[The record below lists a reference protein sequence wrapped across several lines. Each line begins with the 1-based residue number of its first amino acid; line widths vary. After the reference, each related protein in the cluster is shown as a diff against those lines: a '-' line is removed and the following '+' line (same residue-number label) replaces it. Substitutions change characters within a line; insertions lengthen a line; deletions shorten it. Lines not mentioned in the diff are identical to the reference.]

1 MEQPAVK
8 HLLMCWGQHSMA
20 CRHEQPAIKHHLVW
34 CASTEWPASMEKP
47 AVKHLLVCCACRREA
62 ERRGGGPGGA
72 RGGAPPSL
80 GPLSFKQFLV
90 TEVPDDVNP
99 TQAQD
104 MYDQYLTRHF
114 GNQLRAKFEQEK
126 GQKE

>member
-8 HLLMCWGQHSMA
+8 HLL
-20 CRHEQPAIKHHLVW
+20 
-34 CASTEWPASMEKP
+34 
-47 AVKHLLVCCACRREA
+47 VCCVCRREA
-62 ERRGGGPGGA
+62 ERRGAGPGGGA
-72 RGGAPPSL
+72 RGGAPGSTAPY
-80 GPLSFKQFLV
+80 SFKQFLV

-99 TQAQD
+99 TQAQE

>member
-1 MEQPAVK
+1 MQLPAVK
-8 HLLMCWGQHSMA
+8 HYLSL
-20 CRHEQPAIKHHLVW
+20 
-34 CASTEWPASMEKP
+34 
-47 AVKHLLVCCACRREA
+47 CCACRREM
-62 ERRGGGPGGA
+62 ERRGGGPGGGA
-72 RGGAPPSL
+72 RGGAASS

-99 TQAQD
+99 TQAQE

-114 GNQLRAKFEQEK
+114 GSQLRAKFEQEK